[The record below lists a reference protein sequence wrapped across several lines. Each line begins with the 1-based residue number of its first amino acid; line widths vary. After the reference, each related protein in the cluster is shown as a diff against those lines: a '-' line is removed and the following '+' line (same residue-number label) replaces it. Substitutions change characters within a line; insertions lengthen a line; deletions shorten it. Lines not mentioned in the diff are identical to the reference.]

1 MPIGRKKKGKCKDS
15 NMHARNERRA
25 AKRST
30 VRATVARLV
39 VPHPPTWVEATRGR
53 TAASAERAR
62 TRAESS
68 KAVADVERKD
78 VRKGERD
85 RRRAIKVLY
94 EQLGCPDEK
103 DWGGQNGTAADI
115 AGRLMLDAR
124 VVKRTLASLLAKGEA
139 WESPR
144 KPLAGRKR
152 KLTEVECEVCA
163 DMLEQGVGL
172 SQTTYNINELR
183 ASYGRPPVGKET
195 VRRNMLSQVHGM
207 RTKTATKK
215 TGKKDVE
222 SAWAIARLA
231 QSKQYK
237 EQLGR
242 TMRVSR
248 GRGATS
254 GLDLEA
260 IGWWDEKHAK
270 AVLGPMSKHQW
281 SFPKKDGRVCAPD
294 DGGQYTA
301 PPERTLPKFEQEA
314 RFAFGVMMKTVDGG
328 RRMMGVKMEPFEYT
342 GKKML
347 GVAAWEKALEVEFAR
362 VEKLTGGVWANVGS
376 GVGPDGE
383 YIEGGRYYAA
393 HGDAWLEKVE
403 KTLKLVCVTRL
414 IDHIVAEMDKAF
426 AGTPY
431 ANTYVIAHDAL
442 SQFTE
447 FGAQEYLR
455 SKGFGPDRLLGPR
468 DGTNVGTRYENRQV
482 GDSPELMPLDSNLFS
497 DLMYGCKQH
506 RALTWLLPNDD
517 PKKFKFGTPAEVS
530 NTLRRT
536 WEVFPTPE
544 RIVEDIKRFPDALD
558 KIIAAKGAYVDEMD
572 NRKGRRKR
580 ATRKFTAHPD
590 CDEAR
595 EANVAKYRQML
606 DEAQ

>member
-1 MPIGRKKKGKCKDS
+1 MSLRTKFAPPCTSPRARRAQSPGIPMPIGRKKKGKCKDS

-207 RTKTATKK
+207 RTKTATKRPA
-215 TGKKDVE
+215 T
-222 SAWAIARLA
+222 IL
-231 QSKQYK
+231 QT
-237 EQLGR
+237 EQ
-242 TMRVSR
+242 
-248 GRGATS
+248 
-254 GLDLEA
+254 
-260 IGWWDEKHAK
+260 
-270 AVLGPMSKHQW
+270 QN
-281 SFPKKDGRVCAPD
+281 DG
-294 DGGQYTA
+294 
-301 PPERTLPKFEQEA
+301 
-314 RFAFGVMMKTVDGG
+314 M
-328 RRMMGVKMEPFEYT
+328 
-342 GKKML
+342 
-347 GVAAWEKALEVEFAR
+347 
-362 VEKLTGGVWANVGS
+362 
-376 GVGPDGE
+376 
-383 YIEGGRYYAA
+383 
-393 HGDAWLEKVE
+393 
-403 KTLKLVCVTRL
+403 
-414 IDHIVAEMDKAF
+414 
-426 AGTPY
+426 
-431 ANTYVIAHDAL
+431 
-442 SQFTE
+442 
-447 FGAQEYLR
+447 
-455 SKGFGPDRLLGPR
+455 
-468 DGTNVGTRYENRQV
+468 NR
-482 GDSPELMPLDSNLFS
+482 
-497 DLMYGCKQH
+497 
-506 RALTWLLPNDD
+506 
-517 PKKFKFGTPAEVS
+517 
-530 NTLRRT
+530 
-536 WEVFPTPE
+536 
-544 RIVEDIKRFPDALD
+544 
-558 KIIAAKGAYVDEMD
+558 
-572 NRKGRRKR
+572 
-580 ATRKFTAHPD
+580 
-590 CDEAR
+590 
-595 EANVAKYRQML
+595 
-606 DEAQ
+606 